1 MNKFLFCIIFYF
13 LISVAHG
20 QSQTQSQPVTPPP
33 STDIFLIPFEEGRII
48 VSGLRNITKRKG
60 YDNQPHFLSDSKKLF
75 YTSIGG
81 DEQADIFL
89 YDLVNAASKKLTN
102 TSESEY
108 SPTMTPDGQFFST
121 VRVEKDGTQRLWKF
135 PFSGGDPVLVL
146 EQVKPVGYHA
156 WIDSDTLALFIL
168 GEPATLQIADVR
180 SGKSS
185 VIASNIGRSIHKI
198 PGTKRISFVQKL
210 TEQTGTI
217 KEYDPES
224 QQTRELIPL
233 FAETE
238 DYTWTPHGTLIT
250 SKGAKLYTWNPSKD
264 KDWVELADLS
274 SGGLKKITRIAVSPD
289 HKWVAF
295 VAEEI

>member
-1 MNKFLFCIIFYF
+1 MKKFLFIILYF
-13 LISVAHG
+13 LTSVAHP
-20 QSQTQSQPVTPPP
+20 QSQTQTQPVAPP
-33 STDIFLIPFEEGRII
+33 STDIFLVPFEEGKII

-89 YDLVNAASKKLTN
+89 YDIVNAASKKLTN
-102 TSESEY
+102 TTESEY
-108 SPTMTPDGQFFST
+108 SPTLSPDGHFFST

-185 VIASNIGRSIHKI
+185 VIASNIGRSLHKI

-238 DYTWTPHGTLIT
+238 DYTWTPDGTLIT
-250 SKGAKLYTWNPSKD
+250 SRGAKLYSWNPSID

-274 SGGLKKITRIAVSPD
+274 SGGLTKITRIAVSPD
-289 HKWVAF
+289 RKWIAL